1 MKKEIYEIYTLIDV
15 TNTGDTNPKGN
26 SKEYRQQQNLQT
38 FIQSLSMRT
47 QVFIQDV
54 DCNEITAKK
63 LKFGKDFSGK
73 LKHWKI
79 SFYPDATDPWKHNDD
94 DFFHLYSDLRGS
106 PVYTEL
112 DEIEDVKDCIQFTGS
127 GKNTYINKS

>member
-15 TNTGDTNPKGN
+15 TNTEYTNPKGN
-26 SKEYRQQQNLQT
+26 SREYRQQQNLQT

-47 QVFIQDV
+47 QVFIQSVEV
-54 DCNEITAKK
+54 DELSAKK

-73 LKHWKI
+73 LRYWKI
-79 SFYPDATDPWKHNDD
+79 SFYPDATDPWRRDKDY
-94 DFFHLYSDLRGS
+94 FFHLYSDLRGS

-112 DEIEDVKDCIQFTGS
+112 DEISNVKDCIQFTGS
-127 GKNTYINKS
+127 GKNTYITKS

>member
-15 TNTGDTNPKGN
+15 TNTEYTNPKGN
-26 SKEYRQQQNLQT
+26 SREYRQQQNLQT

-47 QVFIQDV
+47 QIFIQSVEV
-54 DCNEITAKK
+54 DELSAKK

-73 LKHWKI
+73 LRYWKI
-79 SFYPDATDPWKHNDD
+79 SFYPDATDPWRRDKDY
-94 DFFHLYSDLRGS
+94 FFHLYSDLRGS

-112 DEIEDVKDCIQFTGS
+112 DEISNVKDCIQFTGS
-127 GKNTYINKS
+127 GKNTYITKS